1 MDIIFIIS
9 LFIVAYLYASV
20 GHGGASGYLAL
31 MALFMVAP
39 AVMKSSALVLNVFVS
54 LIAFVTFYRSGY
66 FRWRVLLPFVIS
78 SVPFSFLGANIS
90 ISPDIYRK
98 ILALCLALA
107 TVKMLLP
114 SQNTSYQ
121 SKTPNYV
128 LSLLIGG
135 AIGLVSGMIG
145 IGGGIILSPILVLS
159 RWADVKESA
168 CISSAF
174 IFLNSSAALFGLFTS
189 HTLAIDS
196 RIALWVVVA
205 FLGGLTGSYIGA
217 NKISSR
223 GLKYFLSVVLIFA
236 AIKLYLQ

>member
-31 MALFMVAP
+31 MALFVVAP
-39 AVMKSSALVLNVFVS
+39 AVMKSSALVLNLFVS
-54 LIAFVTFYRSGY
+54 FIAFVAFYRSGF
-66 FRWRVLLPFVIS
+66 FRWKVLLPFIIT
-78 SVPFSFLGANIS
+78 SVPLSFLGANIH
-90 ISPDIYRK
+90 ISPDLYRK
-98 ILALCLALA
+98 ILSVCLALA
-107 TVKMLLP
+107 TIKMLLP
-114 SQNTSYQ
+114 QHNTQ
-121 SKTPNYV
+121 AGTKIPHIGI
-128 LSLLIGG
+128 SLFTGG
-135 AIGLVSGMIG
+135 VIGLISGMIG
-145 IGGGIILSPILVLS
+145 IGGGIILSPILIIN
-159 RWADVKESA
+159 RWATIKESA

-196 RIALWVVVA
+196 RIALWVGVA